1 MNILIVHNS
10 IIPVHKYGGTER
22 VIWYLGKELVKLG
35 HIVQYLVPK
44 GSTCDFANV
53 IEIVDSNAIV
63 NQIPSEIDI
72 IHFHYQSNE
81 IKKIQLPYIVTVHGN
96 RNHFE
101 PFDENSVFVSR
112 NHAERYGS
120 ESYVYNGLDWSD
132 YGIPDLENQRSYF
145 HFLGN
150 AAWKV
155 KNLKG
160 AIKTIKKTK
169 TEKLKV
175 LGGIRFNFKMG
186 LRLTF
191 SPKISFEG
199 MVGGNEKNNF
209 LNNSKGLLFP
219 VRWSEPFGLAL
230 IESLYFGCPVFGTP
244 YGSLPEL
251 VTQEVGFL
259 SNDSK
264 ELARAI
270 SKSHQYSAK
279 TCHEYALQN
288 FNSKVMAVA
297 YLKKYK
303 EVLAGNRLNKKPP
316 VLITKAEKRLEWKN

>member
-35 HIVQYLVPK
+35 HTIQYLVPK
-44 GSTCDFANV
+44 GSTCDFADV
-53 IEIVDSNAIV
+53 IEIIDSNAIE
-63 NQIPSEIDI
+63 NQIPKDIDVV
-72 IHFHYQSNE
+72 HFHHQSNA
-81 IKKIQLPYIVTVHGN
+81 IKKIKVPYVVTVHGN
-96 RNHFE
+96 RNHSE
-101 PFDENSVFVSR
+101 LFDKNSIFVSKD
-112 NHAERYGS
+112 HAQRYGS
-120 ESYVYNGLDWSD
+120 DSYVYNGLDWED
-132 YGIPDLENQRSYF
+132 YGTPDLENKRNYF

-160 AIKTIKKTK
+160 AIRAIKNTK

-199 MVGGNEKNNF
+199 MVGGTEKNNF
-209 LNNSKGLLFP
+209 LNNSKGLVFP
-219 VRWSEPFGLAL
+219 VRWSEPFGLAI

-251 VTQEVGFL
+251 VPSQVGFL
-259 SNDSK
+259 SNNSNELSK
-264 ELARAI
+264 AI
-270 SKSHQYSAK
+270 SQSENYSAK
-279 TCHEYALQN
+279 TCHEFALQN
-288 FNSKVMAVA
+288 FNSKVMALA
-297 YLKKYK
+297 YLKKYE
-303 EVLAGNRLNKKPP
+303 EVLAGNVLNNEAP
-316 VLITKAEKRLEWKN
+316 VLITKAEKLLEWKN